1 MTNYKLKL
9 NDEDLF
15 FFKLEGVR
23 DFLVM
28 SGVEGGL
35 EVEDGVVSLD
45 ELESIAGEE
54 IKVYNEELVERGDD
68 YVDFCLSV
76 Y

>member
-15 FFKLEGVR
+15 FFKLEGVK

>member
-1 MTNYKLKL
+1 MANYKLKL

-15 FFKLEGVR
+15 FFKLEGVK

>member
-1 MTNYKLKL
+1 MANYKLKL

-15 FFKLEGVR
+15 FFKLEGVK

-54 IKVYNEELVERGDD
+54 IKVYNKELVERGDD